1 MVQVADASPAI
12 RKRAYQLARSGICKH
27 LIEIRRRLKS
37 EGYSATM
44 IEEYL
49 EKETVRAD
57 LERICSHVERM

>member
-1 MVQVADASPAI
+1 MVQVADANPAI

-57 LERICSHVERM
+57 LERICSHAESM